1 MSRKKISKKRFP
13 QVNPIYNNNLVSLL
27 LSKILKSGKK
37 TLAQRILVESFEIIK
52 NRTQNNPIKILEK
65 AVRNT
70 SPSVEVKSK
79 HFSNSVIQIPVNVTG
94 FRATNLALRWIIKY
108 AGNRNGRT
116 ITINLANEII
126 DASNEIGNSVKKK
139 QEVHKI
145 AEANKAFT
153 QYRS

>member
-27 LSKILKSGKK
+27 LSKILKSEKK

-108 AGNRNGRT
+108 AGNRNGKT
-116 ITINLANEII
+116 ITINLANELI

-145 AEANKAFT
+145 AEPNKAFT

>member
-108 AGNRNGRT
+108 AGNRNGKT